1 MAGLLNEPAVGDVL
15 RAMQHVLGHEA
26 ELQVS
31 RAANS
36 HQYGFSLPDVL
47 QQRIDAL
54 SCEGAVGA
62 SGQTLATAEKIVGFN
77 LPRVTGE
84 VRVSG
89 TSAESSSN
97 FGSLVADT
105 PVGGRVRSPS
115 LEKNLIFPY
124 GVWTRHI
131 LVDTH
136 GPCMLWDRRA
146 ILQIVLRVQ
155 PSSCSSY
162 QGLEVYRMLER
173 EEAKETKGGSA

>member
-1 MAGLLNEPAVGDVL
+1 MAGLLNEPAVSDVL

-54 SCEGAVGA
+54 SCEGTVGA
-62 SGQTLATAEKIVGFN
+62 LGQTLAADDKTVGFN

-89 TSAESSSN
+89 TSAESCSN

-105 PVGGRVRSPS
+105 PVGRRVRCPS
-115 LEKNLIFPY
+115 LAVNFILSHCGWARHLMID
-124 GVWTRHI
+124 TR
-131 LVDTH
+131 
-136 GPCMLWDRRA
+136 GPSMSWDRHA
-146 ILQIVLRVQ
+146 VMQILLQFQEPSLAQQI
-155 PSSCSSY
+155 
-162 QGLEVYRMLER
+162 
-173 EEAKETKGGSA
+173 